1 MKIGSGD
8 HVYTW
13 VDDWAR
19 IPPDEAATKGWSHHD
34 AVVRADGRIVS
45 CHQGKPTILSFD
57 PDGNVVDS
65 CDAQITEAH
74 GMSIASEGDGEVL
87 WIGDTGRKRLA
98 EINYDYPDDA
108 KPSEAVKLDFAGNAM
123 MRIGQP
129 DLDIYTDGPFSVTSV
144 AVHQEKHGGNGDI
157 WVADGYGQSWVHR
170 YTKDGE
176 YLGSINGEESG
187 VGRFNTPHGLL
198 VDYRK
203 ADPELYIA
211 DRANNRV
218 MVYDLEG
225 NFKRKFGEDWLITP
239 CTFAVAGDLLAI
251 PELQARVTLVDP
263 DDNLAGQLGD
273 NTSVAQREGWPNVHG
288 HDGNLERPHDLEP
301 GKFNSP
307 HGIAA
312 DAEGNLYVPEW
323 LIGGRFTKLVRD

>member
-1 MKIGSGD
+1 MAS
-8 HVYTW
+8 
-13 VDDWAR
+13 
-19 IPPDEAATKGWSHHD
+19 
-34 AVVRADGRIVS
+34 AVSTPR
-45 CHQGKPTILSFD
+45 
-57 PDGNVVDS
+57 
-65 CDAQITEAH
+65 
-74 GMSIASEGDGEVL
+74 
-87 WIGDTGRKRLA
+87 TG
-98 EINYDYPDDA
+98 Y
-108 KPSEAVKLDFAGNAM
+108 
-123 MRIGQP
+123 
-129 DLDIYTDGPFSVTSV
+129 
-144 AVHQEKHGGNGDI
+144 
-157 WVADGYGQSWVHR
+157 WC
-170 YTKDGE
+170 
-176 YLGSINGEESG
+176 
-187 VGRFNTPHGLL
+187 
-198 VDYRK
+198 DYRK

-239 CTFAVAGDLLAI
+239 CAFAVAGDLLAI

-288 HDGNLERPHDLEP
+288 HDGNLERPPDLEP

-323 LIGGRFTKLVRD
+323 LIGGRFTKLVRN